1 MDQLT
6 EEDRAMVCRPG
17 PPATNRAAW
26 LATEL
31 LPRGCYI
38 DFGDATI
45 RTAIGHW
52 DEANAIFRCAYV
64 CPECRFRACN
74 HRMWW
79 KLDDHANHFCD
90 ACKRSFR

>member
-1 MDQLT
+1 
-6 EEDRAMVCRPG
+6 MVCRPG

-45 RTAIGHW
+45 RTAILGTGMRPTLSSG
-52 DEANAIFRCAYV
+52 APACALNAALGRATT
-64 CPECRFRACN
+64 ECGG
-74 HRMWW
+74 
-79 KLDDHANHFCD
+79 
-90 ACKRSFR
+90 S